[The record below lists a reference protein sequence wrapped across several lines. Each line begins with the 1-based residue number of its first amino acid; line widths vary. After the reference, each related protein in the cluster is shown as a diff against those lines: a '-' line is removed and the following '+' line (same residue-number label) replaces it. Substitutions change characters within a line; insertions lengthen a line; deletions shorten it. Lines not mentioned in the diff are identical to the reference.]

1 MVGLLTRRR
10 LGGERDEAWRGWGGD
25 REGKVGFRRFSKK
38 AQMDF
43 SKKKRKRLAYM
54 NYFL

>member
-1 MVGLLTRRR
+1 MR
-10 LGGERDEAWRGWGGD
+10 LGGDWEE
-25 REGKVGFRRFSKK
+25 KLGFRRFSKM

>member
-1 MVGLLTRRR
+1 MR
-10 LGGERDEAWRGWGGD
+10 LGGDRDEVGRGEGEE
-25 REGKVGFRRFSKK
+25 REGKVGFLRFSKK

-43 SKKKRKRLAYM
+43 SKKKRKRLAYI